1 MNRGI
6 SRVYQRELS
15 KNWASQSPRTRI
27 MNNNEESKK
36 IMTFPDSN
44 LQEQVKNQDGQ
55 NKGLLFFIYLLLN
68 NHSFHVGLPLSS
80 YQSGIYR

>member
-1 MNRGI
+1 
-6 SRVYQRELS
+6 
-15 KNWASQSPRTRI
+15 
-27 MNNNEESKK
+27 
-36 IMTFPDSN
+36 MTFPDSN

-80 YQSGIYR
+80 YQSGINR